1 MSGRKVGYK
10 HAQSTRDK
18 IQAALIINR
27 LVAIGMGEVEATAT
41 QVNALKTL
49 LNKVLPDLQSVEI
62 EAEVE
67 ARITEIRK
75 TIVDPRADA

>member
-1 MSGRKVGYK
+1 MAGRKVGYK

-27 LVAIGMGEVEATAT
+27 LVAIGMGEIDATAT

>member
-27 LVAIGMGEVEATAT
+27 LVSIGMGEIDATAT

>member
-27 LVAIGMGEVEATAT
+27 LVAIGMGEVDATAT